1 MVFDS
6 GMDDISDPDSLTKMI
21 QSISSQKTWPY
32 FAVWKE
38 TSSDVPLSL
47 NVS

>member
-6 GMDDISDPDSLTKMI
+6 GMDEISDSDSISKMI

-32 FAVWKE
+32 FAVWQE
-38 TSSDVPLSL
+38 TSSDVTLSL